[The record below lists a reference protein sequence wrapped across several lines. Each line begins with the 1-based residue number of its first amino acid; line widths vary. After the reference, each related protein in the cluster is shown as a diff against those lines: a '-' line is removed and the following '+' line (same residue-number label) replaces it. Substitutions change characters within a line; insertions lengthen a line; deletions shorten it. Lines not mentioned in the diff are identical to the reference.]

1 VSVAAASK
9 QVIVAQITNYNLLRL
24 LVCVNMY
31 SVTSV
36 TVSSYCLVSFL
47 VSIILA
53 SNDDIL
59 QNLED
64 SS

>member
-1 VSVAAASK
+1 M
-9 QVIVAQITNYNLLRL
+9 IVAQVTNYNLLRL